1 MKFFLVFAL
10 VAAVASATFTKPAA
24 LSGEAAEIQEIIAA
38 INNPAT
44 NPATAAALEQ
54 MLQDILGV
62 KPDPVIVVD
71 EAPAND
77 FVDIFPVVD
86 PVAPSEDF
94 VDIFPV
100 LDSVAPAPAAA
111 SSTPLVQIIL
121 NINQAAA
128 ESSPVAPVVVP
139 EAADIISPV
148 EIVDNFPVVDPVIID
163 NFPVVNPVSPVQ
175 VVDVSPVQVVDVS
188 PVQVVDV
195 SPVQVVDA
203 APVAVEPVNIGTPVI
218 PSPAVNLPESLN

>member
-1 MKFFLVFAL
+1 MKYFIAIALLV
-10 VAAVASATFTKPAA
+10 AVASAGLIKPTPA
-24 LSGEAAEIQEIIAA
+24 SQEEAQLQEIIAA

-94 VDIFPV
+94 VDIMPV

-111 SSTPLVQIIL
+111 SSSPLVQIIV
-121 NINQAAA
+121 NVNQAAA
-128 ESSPVAPVVVP
+128 AAPGPAVVP
-139 EAADIISPV
+139 SPAD
-148 EIVDNFPVVDPVIID
+148 VDAPLDFVDIFPVFDS
-163 NFPVVNPVSPVQ
+163 VSPVQ
-175 VVDVSPVQVVDVS
+175 VVDT
-188 PVQVVDV
+188 
-195 SPVQVVDA
+195 

-218 PSPAVNLPESLN
+218 PAPAVNLPEILN